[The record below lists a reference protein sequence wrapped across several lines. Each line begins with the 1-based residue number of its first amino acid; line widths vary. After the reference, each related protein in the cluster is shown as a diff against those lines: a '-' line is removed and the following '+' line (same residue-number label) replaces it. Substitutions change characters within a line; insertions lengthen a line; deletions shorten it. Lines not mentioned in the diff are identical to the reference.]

1 MAVQPQLLVTQN
13 AVLRDGGSSWRPP
26 RIHSRAQ
33 PVELEYRCG
42 RGRVDDLEHTGAAG
56 QDRVATGTFFGHP
69 WLVSGIN
76 TWNVPEGSL
85 CVAFSY
91 RGSVLQGRGV
101 CETNSPEIPA
111 PPPWARSVILLS
123 LRTASDG

>member
-1 MAVQPQLLVTQN
+1 
-13 AVLRDGGSSWRPP
+13 
-26 RIHSRAQ
+26 
-33 PVELEYRCG
+33 
-42 RGRVDDLEHTGAAG
+42 
-56 QDRVATGTFFGHP
+56 
-69 WLVSGIN
+69 VSGIN

-123 LRTASDG
+123 LRTASDGQRFLVAATNSTVTKLTARAPGGTFVSASALVEHLGNASFFVLSLGRQREPCYWFCLAA